1 MSSRQPDTEVRMSN
15 KQIREVLSDAIPPVL
30 FMAFV
35 VLAVS
40 LIESM

>member
-1 MSSRQPDTEVRMSN
+1 MI
-15 KQIREVLSDAIPPVL
+15 KQILIDGIPAVL